1 MRAPVAMSLML
12 LSAAFGLA
20 AAPLA
25 IASAQN
31 GLSREY
37 EVAAFD
43 RVYFSG
49 PGTLR
54 LRQGHAPSLQAQ
66 ATAEVLDLLVVETY
80 DGALFI
86 ESPEL
91 NAESLII
98 NLTLVELREVVSNGR
113 GLIVGQSLKV
123 ANLSLEGNGAGR
135 FHFSGL
141 EAHELLVTGHDTTEF
156 TVSGHVKR
164 QVLNLEGDGDYRA
177 LNLASRS
184 VEATVNGAGFVLL
197 TVADLLDIRLA
208 GAARVRY
215 AGSPFVSQQVSG
227 PGSIQR
233 VEENSI

>member
-1 MRAPVAMSLML
+1 MSLML

-25 IASAQN
+25 FAGAQN

-86 ESPEL
+86 ESPELNAAEL

-184 VEATVNGAGFVLL
+184 VEATVNGAGSVLL

-215 AGSPFVSQQVSG
+215 AGSPYVSQQVSG

>member
-1 MRAPVAMSLML
+1 MMAPVGMSLMV
-12 LSAAFGLA
+12 LSAAFLTA
-20 AAPLA
+20 TAPLA
-25 IASAQN
+25 FASAQN

-37 EVAAFD
+37 EVESFD

-54 LRQGHAPSLQAQ
+54 LRQGDAPSLQAQ
-66 ATAEVLDLLVVETY
+66 ASAEVLDLLVVETY
-80 DGALFI
+80 DGVLFI
-86 ESPEL
+86 ESPET

-98 NLTLVELREVVSNGR
+98 NLTLSELREVVSNGR
-113 GLIVGQSLKV
+113 SLIVGQSLKV

-135 FHFSGL
+135 FDFSGL
-141 EAHELLVTGHDTTEF
+141 EADELLVTGHDSTDF

-177 LNLASRS
+177 FDLSSRS
-184 VEATVNGAGFVLL
+184 VEATVNGAGYVLL

-227 PGSIQR
+227 SGSIQR
-233 VEENSI
+233 VEEHSI